1 MSKSILSGKLGAW
14 IWQYQNCEKG
24 DWLKIAQK
32 AQQYNIGY
40 LLVKMADNVRYS
52 YWTKA
57 KLQEVKKILKDHNV
71 ILGGWNYSLPSTYK
85 QEIDVINSFYQDGI
99 DFWNIDAEAEF
110 QIPNSDQIAEDY
122 LSKLRAKIGKDVLL
136 CHAPLGILQYHPF
149 PYYQFSKYCDYSM
162 PQHYHTEFGWSLD
175 KTISMGDKG
184 WNDFFIKHTDID
196 QQSYAP
202 ITVSYGRG
210 YPHVPGELKKE
221 DIIKFFDHY
230 KNCDT
235 LSFYSWDAS
244 FPLFWNTLK
253 EINDTQGS
261 VFAPKDDPI
270 NDPLPIPDE
279 PADPIIVNPTP
290 LPPEPITPTPI
301 PTPPSNSNFNILNFL
316 KQLFQWFKLK

>member
-14 IWQYQNCEKG
+14 IWQPQNCLGG
-24 DWLKIAQK
+24 DWKKIAQK
-32 AQQYNIGY
+32 AKDYGIGY
-40 LLVKMADNVRYS
+40 LIVKMADNIRYS
-52 YWTKA
+52 GWTKS
-57 KLQEVKKILKDHNV
+57 KLQEVKKILNDQGV
-71 ILGGWNYSLPSTYK
+71 SLMAWNYSLPGTTK
-85 QEIDVINSFYQDGI
+85 QQIDAINSLYQDGI
-99 DFWNIDAEAEF
+99 EGVFLDAEAEW
-110 QIPNSDQIAEDY
+110 QIPNCELAAEQF
-122 LSKLRAKIGKDVLL
+122 LSTLRSKIGDDVLL
-136 CHAPLGILQYHPF
+136 CHAPLGILQYHAF
-149 PYYQFSKYCDYSM
+149 PYYTFSKYCEYSA
-162 PQHYHTEFGWSLD
+162 PQLYWTEFNFSLD
-175 KTISMGDKG
+175 KTIKLGDQG
-184 WNDFFIKHTDID
+184 WNDFFAKHQEFDK
-196 QQSYAP
+196 QSLAP
-202 ITVSYGRG
+202 IMASYGKE

-230 KNCDT
+230 KDCDT
-235 LSFYSWDAS
+235 MSFYSWDAAS
-244 FPLFWNTLK
+244 KVFWDTLK